1 MFLLSSKC
9 IQSSAT
15 ILINIENVISDDF
28 KLVHTFNNYFKSAV
42 EKLGI
47 KEYEASYDVNA
58 NCRSKDGVHFA
69 I

>member
-1 MFLLSSKC
+1 M
-9 IQSSAT
+9 
-15 ILINIENVISDDF
+15 
-28 KLVHTFNNYFKSAV
+28 HTFNNYFKSAV
-42 EKLGI
+42 EKLGL